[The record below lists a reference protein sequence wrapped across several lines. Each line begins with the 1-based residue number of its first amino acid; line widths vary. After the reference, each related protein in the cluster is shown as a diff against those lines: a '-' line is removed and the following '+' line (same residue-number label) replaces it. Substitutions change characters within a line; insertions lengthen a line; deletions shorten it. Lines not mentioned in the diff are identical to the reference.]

1 MKVGLVGNAIRTEQ
15 EAAIAQLQ
23 AFLQENGYT
32 VTRFVSHLDIDSVDV
47 VIVLGGDGA
56 ILHAAM
62 VAAQKSI
69 KVIGINY
76 GTLGFLTEYER
87 DDTKNVLLLL
97 QALEKGE
104 CRILKRSLLQVTIKG
119 QTYYALNEL
128 AVQRQLEPT
137 NATTSQLMHV
147 EVCLDGESDVIAGD
161 GVLICTPTGS
171 TAFSL
176 SAGGAIICPE
186 TKVFM
191 MTPIC
196 AFSMR
201 SRPIV
206 YADDEKVVL
215 RIQRGEALS
224 LLDGKAIERL
234 SAGEE
239 VFIEKAPFFAE
250 FPVHNDSGFLTK
262 IRNKLNK

>member
-1 MKVGLVGNAIRTEQ
+1 MKVGLVGNASKTEQ
-15 EAAIAQLQ
+15 ENAIVQLKT
-23 AFLQENGYT
+23 FLQENGYS
-32 VTRFVSHLDIDSVDV
+32 VTRFASHLDIEGVDV

-56 ILHAAM
+56 ILHAAV

-87 DDTKNVLLLL
+87 DAAQDVLLLL
-97 QALEKGE
+97 KSLQNQS
-104 CRILKRSLLQVTIKG
+104 CRIVKRSLLKVSVKG
-119 QTYYALNEL
+119 KTYYALNEL
-128 AVQRQLEPT
+128 ALQRHLEPS
-137 NATTSQLMHV
+137 NTTPSQIMQV
-147 EVCLDGESDVIAGD
+147 EMRLDGESDVIAGD

-206 YADDEKVVL
+206 FSDDEKVVL
-215 RIQRGEALS
+215 RIQRGIALA
-224 LLDGKAIERL
+224 LLDGKAMEKIEE
-234 SAGEE
+234 GEE
-239 VFIEKAPFFAE
+239 ILVEKAPFFAE
-250 FPVHNDSGFLTK
+250 FPVHNDSGFLSK

>member
-1 MKVGLVGNAIRTEQ
+1 MKVGLVGNASKTSQ
-15 EAAIAQLQ
+15 EDAIVKLQ
-23 AFLQENGYT
+23 AYLQENGYS
-32 VTRFVSHLDIDSVDV
+32 VTRFVSHLDIKDVDV

-56 ILHAAM
+56 ILHAAV

-87 DDTKNVLLLL
+87 DDAQNVLSLL
-97 QALEKGE
+97 QSLANES
-104 CRILKRSLLQVTIKG
+104 CRILKRSLLKVSFKG
-119 QTYYALNEL
+119 KTYYALNEL
-128 AVQRQLEPT
+128 AVQRDLAPLH
-137 NATTSQLMHV
+137 AASQLMHV
-147 EVCLDGESDVIAGD
+147 ELCLDGESDIIAGD

-201 SRPIV
+201 SRPV
-206 YADDEKVVL
+206 VFSDDEQVVL
-215 RIQRGEALS
+215 RIQRGEALMM
-224 LLDGKAIERL
+224 LDGKAMEKVQE
-234 SAGEE
+234 GEE
-239 VFIEKAPFFAE
+239 ILVEKAPFFAE
-250 FPVHNDSGFLTK
+250 FPVHSDSGFLSK

>member
-1 MKVGLVGNAIRTEQ
+1 MRVGLVGNASKTQQ
-15 EAAIAQLQ
+15 EAAIEQLQ
-23 AFLQENGYT
+23 TYLQENGYT
-32 VTRFVSHLDIDSVDV
+32 VTRFMSHLDIEGVDV

-56 ILHAAM
+56 ILHAAV

-87 DDTKNVLLLL
+87 DNAKNVLALLKSL
-97 QALEKGE
+97 QENS
-104 CRILKRSLLQVTIKG
+104 CRILKRSLVKVSVKG
-119 QTYYALNEL
+119 KTYYALNEL
-128 AVQRQLEPT
+128 AVQRHLLPVSKMS
-137 NATTSQLMHV
+137 SQLMQV
-147 EVCLDGESDVIAGD
+147 EVQLDGESDVIAGD

-206 YADDEKVVL
+206 FSDDEKIAL
-215 RIQRGEALS
+215 RIQKGEALI
-224 LLDGKAIERL
+224 LIDGKAMETL
-234 SAGEE
+234 AEGEE
-239 VFIEKAPFFAE
+239 ILVEKAPFYAE
-250 FPVHNDSGFLTK
+250 FPVHNDSGFLSK